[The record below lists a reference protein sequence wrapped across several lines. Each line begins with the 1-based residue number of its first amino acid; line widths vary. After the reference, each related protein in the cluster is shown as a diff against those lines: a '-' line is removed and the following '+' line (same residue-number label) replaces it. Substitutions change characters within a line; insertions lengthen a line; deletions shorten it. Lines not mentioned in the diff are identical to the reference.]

1 MKNDNQ
7 FIATVAL
14 EYPAPPAIQAILE
27 SLGEVERGAL
37 AKRLNFLAKG
47 HGANSAD
54 FDWGVCVGYA
64 DTLFLTGRIDAYKQ
78 EDLAKHAK
86 ELRSSR

>member
-1 MKNDNQ
+1 MKNDSQ
-7 FIATVAL
+7 VIATVEL
-14 EYPAPPAIQAILE
+14 EYAAPPAIQAILE

-37 AKRLNFLAKG
+37 ANRLNYLAKG
-47 HGANSAD
+47 HSTNSAD

-64 DTLFLTGRIDAYKQ
+64 DTLFMTGRIDAYKQ

>member
-14 EYPAPPAIQAILE
+14 EYSAPPAIQAILE

>member
-1 MKNDNQ
+1 MNNDSP

-14 EYPAPPAIQAILE
+14 EYPAPPAVQTILD
-27 SLGEVERGAL
+27 SLGQVERGAL
-37 AKRLNFLAKG
+37 AKRLNYLAKG
-47 HGANSAD
+47 HGDNSAD

-64 DTLFLTGRIDAYKQ
+64 DMLFMTGRIDASKQ
-78 EDLAKHAK
+78 EALAKHAK